1 MRKTIHLLLTA
12 MAAVCLITDS
22 AAGALMTLHS
32 EALQPDGSIRLKVG
46 ETPKIEVRLDGQPAG
61 NTRFESGNP
70 GFFSVDN
77 AGVLKGVHEGV
88 TLLKVEAGE
97 QSASPMVFVGSPEA
111 VATPMGAGMRRAVV
125 RGILAANEGGEVP
138 VGRVERIIAHLL
150 PYETVGANPFSI
162 ASSDPAVVRVDDA
175 GKIIEALRP
184 GRATVMV
191 STLDGKFRDAVAY
204 QVVALAAPAPV
215 KALMVDPK
223 RFGLVYDV
231 ADEAS
236 AKANSAG
243 LQAALDFAGSNEMN
257 RVVLEKGKT
266 LFIEPRDG
274 IHMVSGVT
282 FDLNGSELRLRPND
296 YPSYAALLFAS
307 RKGAARPVEN
317 AAIVNGTITGERD
330 EKEAHFPNW
339 AGTPATEGSCSIFF
353 GEGRN
358 NGISNLVVRKSIGF
372 NMSSGNGMSA
382 PGSAHFASRPLGV
395 RNMELGAFD
404 AKGNPIDEPA
414 RIRSTQPIDLAGLKT
429 DFYVVGYPLGYQGYP
444 YVNSRIYDVCFY
456 DADQKFLGLERGR
469 FRNRKYAIPQGAVSA
484 RFSFYHPEVPTAGN
498 SDFHGGFAFV
508 HNPQLPDGNF
518 IVDCVIEDNYS
529 CGFAACGGQRWVIRN
544 NVFRR
549 NGGRMPGCDIDWE
562 DGWEYM
568 QGDLIEGNSFES
580 RVNVITCAGAG
591 FVFRGNTFRG
601 HTIFYGRTQHYSFIG
616 NTVIPGDSGF
626 KTAVSFNG
634 QTDFYASG
642 NVYREARIDFGR
654 EHVKLPGADYRG
666 RLVGETFERSHVN
679 GGVALTEFTDCM
691 FIGAS
696 NALALSGATFSGC
709 TIRGGAWDASGSFK
723 NTNVES
729 ASFRVNRNAL
739 LDFESCTLVN
749 PEFASSSASVGLRL
763 DRCRVL
769 VDKPCTFTSP
779 SNMARIAIS
788 RSEITL
794 GAGAAPFILAGGWN
808 AKGVATQI
816 DLVDVTFKEE
826 QPVEGFLHKFPWNAP
841 KDDPVKMIYTLTR
854 TKLPKGIS
862 LTDEKGKAGNTV
874 FNLKP

>member
-257 RVVLEKGKT
+257 RVVLEKGNT

-339 AGTPATEGSCSIFF
+339 ARTPATEGGCSIIF

-395 RNMELGAFD
+395 RNMEIGAFN
-404 AKGNPIDEPA
+404 AKGDPVDEPG
-414 RIRSTQPIDLAGLKT
+414 RIRTTQPIDLAGLKS
-429 DFYVVGYPLGYQGYP
+429 DFYVVGYPLGYQG
-444 YVNSRIYDVCFY
+444 
-456 DADQKFLGLERGR
+456 
-469 FRNRKYAIPQGAVSA
+469 
-484 RFSFYHPEVPTAGN
+484 
-498 SDFHGGFAFV
+498 
-508 HNPQLPDGNF
+508 
-518 IVDCVIEDNYS
+518 
-529 CGFAACGGQRWVIRN
+529 
-544 NVFRR
+544 
-549 NGGRMPGCDIDWE
+549 
-562 DGWEYM
+562 
-568 QGDLIEGNSFES
+568 
-580 RVNVITCAGAG
+580 
-591 FVFRGNTFRG
+591 
-601 HTIFYGRTQHYSFIG
+601 
-616 NTVIPGDSGF
+616 
-626 KTAVSFNG
+626 
-634 QTDFYASG
+634 
-642 NVYREARIDFGR
+642 
-654 EHVKLPGADYRG
+654 
-666 RLVGETFERSHVN
+666 
-679 GGVALTEFTDCM
+679 
-691 FIGAS
+691 
-696 NALALSGATFSGC
+696 
-709 TIRGGAWDASGSFK
+709 
-723 NTNVES
+723 
-729 ASFRVNRNAL
+729 
-739 LDFESCTLVN
+739 
-749 PEFASSSASVGLRL
+749 
-763 DRCRVL
+763 
-769 VDKPCTFTSP
+769 
-779 SNMARIAIS
+779 
-788 RSEITL
+788 
-794 GAGAAPFILAGGWN
+794 
-808 AKGVATQI
+808 
-816 DLVDVTFKEE
+816 
-826 QPVEGFLHKFPWNAP
+826 
-841 KDDPVKMIYTLTR
+841 
-854 TKLPKGIS
+854 
-862 LTDEKGKAGNTV
+862 
-874 FNLKP
+874 